1 MARINTEI
9 NLFHSVKSVRFGVF
23 LVRFFPLS
31 DQNNSEYGHFSR
43 SVSEE
48 TVLPKSQNSLT
59 MYFVEQCT

>member
-9 NLFHSVKSVRFGVF
+9 NLFHSVKSVRI
-23 LVRFFPLS
+23 FPLS